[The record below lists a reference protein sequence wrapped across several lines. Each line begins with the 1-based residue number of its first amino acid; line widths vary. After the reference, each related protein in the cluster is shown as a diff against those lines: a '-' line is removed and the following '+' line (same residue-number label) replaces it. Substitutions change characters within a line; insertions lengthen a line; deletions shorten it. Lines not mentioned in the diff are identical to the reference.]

1 MLEQIPNHTD
11 MSILLGEDLC
21 NVWEMLCHTIE
32 EKYEMERL
40 WDKGYRDWRYEY
52 KYRRGGKTLCTLYA
66 KERVIGLQ
74 IIFGKDERTKVEKI
88 RENLS
93 DEIWQ
98 TYENA
103 RTYHDG
109 KWVMFLP
116 KDTSLFAD
124 YMKLIK
130 VKRRP
135 NRK

>member
-1 MLEQIPNHTD
+1 MLEKIPNHTD

-124 YMKLIK
+124 YMKLLK

>member
-1 MLEQIPNHTD
+1 MLEKIPNHTD

-52 KYRRGGKTLCTLYA
+52 KYRCGGKTLCTLYA

-93 DEIWQ
+93 DELWQ

-124 YMKLIK
+124 YMKLLK